1 MCGGRPEA
9 PPQSSGSRFSD
20 LPLLVLKVSRNNC
33 SQNPRL
39 INITH
44 QYVFSD
50 LVPRILG
57 IQCKSLNLNAREHC
71 PCYGYPPG
79 ISFNHAFVKR
89 FLYGLFQSSKTVAFT
104 RGGVLSLI
112 SLTLLLYLSENLLQC
127 KAQRGLTVGI
137 KKEPAMWAMNL

>member
-1 MCGGRPEA
+1 MRLRINWRLAGAGLSSEPRCKETEVCGGLPEA

-20 LPLLVLKVSRNNC
+20 LPLLVLVVSRNNC
-33 SQNPRL
+33 NQNPRL
-39 INITH
+39 IDITH

-50 LVPRILG
+50 LVPRIPG

-89 FLYGLFQSSKTVAFT
+89 FSMDCFKAAKLLHSPEEVFC
-104 RGGVLSLI
+104 I
-112 SLTLLLYLSENLLQC
+112 S
-127 KAQRGLTVGI
+127 
-137 KKEPAMWAMNL
+137 